1 MWISGHPSSSI
12 VSPLTALCT
21 ADTHPTPPSIPPIL
35 TLLPHSHPRAVN
47 LKGRRDNLSE
57 GEGRNMVDPMAQ
69 PQLIDGDHA
78 SVEDA
83 VELRVVVAG
92 TTVLALLGI
101 LIVRQG
107 KAWAKRRGSSLAPL

>member
-1 MWISGHPSSSI
+1 M
-12 VSPLTALCT
+12 SPLTVLCA
-21 ADTHPTPPSIPPIL
+21 ADTPPLPHPPLL
-35 TLLPHSHPRAVN
+35 TLLPRSHPRAV
-47 LKGRRDNLSE
+47 KGRRDNLSE
-57 GEGRNMVDPMAQ
+57 GEGRNMADPMAQ

-78 SVEDA
+78 SVEDV
-83 VELRVVVAG
+83 VELRAVVAG

>member
-1 MWISGHPSSSI
+1 M
-12 VSPLTALCT
+12 A
-21 ADTHPTPPSIPPIL
+21 
-35 TLLPHSHPRAVN
+35 
-47 LKGRRDNLSE
+47 
-57 GEGRNMVDPMAQ
+57 DPMAQ

-78 SVEDA
+78 SVEDV
-83 VELRVVVAG
+83 VELRAVVAG